1 MGWTWHR
8 GSNKRFVLALM
19 SAAIAC
25 AAIVPIAR
33 AELTE
38 RGDLF
43 VRFQGGINPTA
54 LPRTQ
59 RAPITVTV
67 AGTVKTLSGERPPP
81 LRQVKIELNR
91 GGELNSHGL
100 PVCRYG
106 QLVAVGPPKALEACG
121 DALVGEGEY
130 IGKSAFPEQ
139 ATFPA
144 QGHIL
149 AFNGIYR
156 GREVILAHVYGTD
169 PVPITRIIVFYIH
182 RTGGTYGTVITGTLS
197 DAVNHYGYVQGL
209 ALRLHRDYTYRGQR
223 RSYLSASCAAPS
235 GFTAAAFPFARAS
248 MTFADGRTLSSA
260 LTRSCKV
267 SG

>member
-1 MGWTWHR
+1 MAEQR
-8 GSNKRFVLALM
+8 GKRSLVLAVLATIV
-19 SAAIAC
+19 AALIAST
-25 AAIVPIAR
+25 AH

-43 VRFQGGINPTA
+43 VRFQGGINPVA
-54 LPRTQ
+54 LPRQ
-59 RAPITVTV
+59 QPAPITVSV
-67 AGTVKTLSGERPPP
+67 AGTVKTLSGERPPA
-81 LRQVKIELNR
+81 LREIKIELNR
-91 GGELNSHGL
+91 SGELNSHGL
-100 PVCRYG
+100 PVCHYS
-106 QLVAVGPPKALEACG
+106 QLVAVEPARALEVCG
-121 DALVGEGEY
+121 DAQVGDGAY

-149 AFNGIYR
+149 AFNGVYR
-156 GREVILAHVYGTD
+156 GREVILAHVFGTD

-182 RTGGTYGTVITGTLS
+182 RIGGTYGTVITGSLP
-197 DAVNHYGYVQGL
+197 DPVNHYGYVQGI
-209 ALRLHRDYTYRGQR
+209 ALRLHRNYTYRGQR
-223 RSYLSASCAAPS
+223 RSYLSATCAAPS

-248 MTFADGRTLSSA
+248 MTFANEHTLSST